1 MLMENTIKISK
12 EFHWEMAHRLPYHRS
27 GCQNIHGHSYRMF
40 VEIEGIPGDNGMLMD
55 YGDMKA
61 LVKPLVD
68 ELDHAFLCSNSDEV
82 MKPFLESSKL
92 KAVYVDFFTTAENLS
107 FYFIKKIK
115 EKLVPYKNITALKV
129 RIQETTS
136 SYAEA
141 VEIFER

>member
-1 MLMENTIKISK
+1 MENIIKIAK

-40 VEIEGIPGDNGMLMD
+40 VEIEGTPGPNGMLMD
-55 YGDMKA
+55 YGDMKS
-61 LVKPLVD
+61 LVKPIVD
-68 ELDHAFLCSNSDEV
+68 ELDHAFLCSNDDEM
-82 MKPFLESSKL
+82 MKPFLKTSGL

-107 FYFIKKIK
+107 FYFAKKIK
-115 EKLVPYKNITALKV
+115 EKLVPYKNIIAVKV

-141 VEIFER
+141 VETFAR

>member
-1 MLMENTIKISK
+1 MENTIKIAK
-12 EFHWEMAHRLPYHRS
+12 EFHWEMAHRLPYHRA

-107 FYFIKKIK
+107 FYFAKKIK

>member
-1 MLMENTIKISK
+1 MKIAK

-40 VEIEGIPGDNGMLMD
+40 VEIEGTPGPNGMLMD
-55 YGDMKA
+55 YGDMKS
-61 LVKPLVD
+61 LVKPIVD
-68 ELDHAFLCSNSDEV
+68 ELDHAFLCSNDDEM
-82 MKPFLESSKL
+82 MKPFLKTSGL

-107 FYFIKKIK
+107 FYFAKKIK
-115 EKLVPYKNITALKV
+115 EKLVPYKNIIAVKV

-141 VEIFER
+141 VETFAR

>member
-1 MLMENTIKISK
+1 MENIIKIAK
-12 EFHWEMAHRLPYHRS
+12 EFHWEMAHRLPYHRA

>member
-1 MLMENTIKISK
+1 
-12 EFHWEMAHRLPYHRS
+12 MAHRLPYHRA